1 MVDYVKH
8 KHQIDAL
15 RNEITEL
22 NDELTV
28 EKAETNYYHEKLME
42 LRSNI
47 VEMFNLVGAETQLPD
62 SESQDQA
69 WSRYT
74 QAILDKLKDLKGV

>member
-1 MVDYVKH
+1 MTDYVKH
-8 KHQIDAL
+8 KHEIDSL
-15 RNEITEL
+15 RNEITAL

-28 EKAETNYYHEKLME
+28 EKAESNYYHEQLME

-47 VEMFNLVGAETQLPD
+47 VEMFNLSGAETQLPD
-62 SESQDQA
+62 SETQDQA

-74 QAILDKLKDLKGV
+74 KAILDKLKDFKSV